1 MLSRIAVRAR
11 TLAGKNGAVASSV
24 ASPRYLSVATEKI
37 GLDKLGI
44 HGPEVIHHNL
54 SYDDLFEH
62 EVKNGE
68 GEVAKAEYG
77 DTFTVDTGKFTGRSP
92 SDKWIV
98 LNKGRTRKRISGGGL

>member
-1 MLSRIAVRAR
+1 MLSRLASR
-11 TLAGKNGAVASSV
+11 TRVLSKKTVGTVSSTT
-24 ASPRYLSVATEKI
+24 PRFLSVATEKI

-44 HGPEVIHHNL
+44 NGPTTIYHNL

-62 EVKNGE
+62 EVKNKE

-98 LNKGRTRKRISGGGL
+98 LNKGSGFINFLFGY